1 MGSDPEIDIPEED
14 DQEFVLPNTT
24 LHTVKLPRSRD
35 RARTFV
41 PQLELTVVAGPDAGL
56 QYRAKQERVVIG
68 VHPKADFVLT
78 DKTVSR
84 FHCELAVE
92 GERVVIR
99 DLQSGNGTFVNG
111 TSVLHGHVT
120 AGSRIALGHTE
131 LSFGM
136 AADPVELELSSDNRF
151 GSMVGES
158 TAMRSAFALLRRA
171 ALTDATLLLTGE
183 TGTGKEVAAE
193 SVHNESERKNGP
205 FIIVDCGAIP
215 ARLMESELFGHEKG
229 AFTGAVS
236 AREGAFEAARG
247 GTIFLDEIGE
257 LESELQ
263 PKLLRVLE
271 RRHVKRV
278 GATQYV
284 PVDVRVIA
292 ATNRNLQSEVNARR
306 FRSDLYYRLAVIEV
320 RLPAIRER
328 REDIP
333 LLVEHILSSLGTA
346 DRKEAHVLR
355 TEACRVALS
364 RHPWPGNVRELRNY
378 VERALALADFRV
390 FGTESGEAAPASD
403 VEVPAG
409 MDLRTARES
418 MMRDFE
424 KKYLENLLSQHAGN
438 VSAAARAAGIDR
450 KYFYKLLWRNGLR

>member
-1 MGSDPEIDIPEED
+1 MGSDPEIELPEED
-14 DQEFVLPNTT
+14 DDELVLPSPT

-35 RARTFV
+35 RARSFV
-41 PQLELTVVAGPDAGL
+41 PKLEFRVVAGPDQGL
-56 QYRAKQERVVIG
+56 DHHATLGRVVIG
-68 VHPKADFVLT
+68 VSPKADFVLS

-84 FHCELAVE
+84 FHCEVAIE

-99 DLQSGNGTFVNG
+99 DLESGNGTFVNG
-111 TSVLHGHVT
+111 TSILHAHLI
-120 AGSRIALGHTE
+120 AGSRLTLGHTE
-131 LSFGM
+131 IEFGVASEPM
-136 AADPVELELSSDNRF
+136 ELELSSENRF

-158 TAMRSAFALLRRA
+158 TAMRAGFALLERA
-171 ALTDATLLLTGE
+171 ARTDATLLLTGE

-193 SVHNESERKNGP
+193 SVHERSARKRGP
-205 FIIVDCGAIP
+205 FVVVDCGAIP

-229 AFTGAVS
+229 AFTGAIS
-236 AREGAFEAARG
+236 ARPGAFEAAHG
-247 GTIFLDEIGE
+247 GTIFLDEVGE

-292 ATNRNLQSEVNARR
+292 ATNRNLHAEVNAKR

-320 RLPAIRER
+320 RLPSLRER
-328 REDIP
+328 REDLP
-333 LLVEHILSSLGTA
+333 LLVEHILSSLGA
-346 DRKEAHVLR
+346 SDRKEAHMLR
-355 TEACRVALS
+355 TEACRVALA

-390 FGTESGEAAPASD
+390 LSADASALPAS
-403 VEVPAG
+403 EPELPQGA
-409 MDLRTARES
+409 DLRTARES
-418 MMRDFE
+418 MLRDFE
-424 KKYLENLLSQHAGN
+424 RKYLENLLSQHAGN
-438 VSAAARAAGIDR
+438 VSAAARSAGIDR

>member
-1 MGSDPEIDIPEED
+1 MGSDPDIEIPEED
-14 DQEFVLPNTT
+14 DDELVLPTTTT
-24 LHTVKLPRSRD
+24 LHTVKLPGSRD

-41 PQLELTVVAGPDAGL
+41 PKLEFRVIAGPDAGVEHHATS
-56 QYRAKQERVVIG
+56 QRVVIG
-68 VHPKADFVLT
+68 VNPKADFVLT

-84 FHCELAVE
+84 FHCEVAIE

-99 DLQSGNGTFVNG
+99 DLQSGNGTSVNG
-111 TSVLHGHVT
+111 TSIVHAHLMPGARLT
-120 AGSRIALGHTE
+120 LGHTE
-131 LSFGM
+131 IEFGV
-136 AADPVELELSSDNRF
+136 ANDPVELELSSENRF

-158 TAMRSAFALLRRA
+158 TAMRAAFALLRRA
-171 ALTDATLLLTGE
+171 AATDATLLLTGE

-193 SVHNESERKNGP
+193 SVHKQSARRDGP
-205 FIIVDCGAIP
+205 FVIVDCGAIP

-236 AREGAFEAARG
+236 AREGAFEAANG
-247 GTIFLDEIGE
+247 GTIFLDEVGE

-263 PKLLRVLE
+263 PKLLRALE

-278 GATQYV
+278 GATRFV

-320 RLPAIRER
+320 RLPAMRER
-328 REDIP
+328 REDLP
-333 LLVEHILSSLGTA
+333 LLIEHILTSLGAA

-355 TEACRVALS
+355 TEACRVALG

-390 FGTESGEAAPASD
+390 APGDAPSEAASD
-403 VEVPAG
+403 AEIPPG
-409 MDLRTARES
+409 TDLRTARES

-424 KKYLENLLSQHAGN
+424 RKYLESLLNQHAGN